1 MIKQSIIL
9 GLFLL
14 FVFVPTRPGFI
25 WRTGSTV
32 ALVLGANWMHLRVQR
47 TEKIQ
52 EAVYAHVTGKSTKAT
67 LEDFPP
73 VGLVE
78 SSRGFVNEVREYV
91 PVEAITAGLKKIFDD
106 KGGEETNL
114 QEKLHELMDPSGVS
128 KGKKD

>member
-1 MIKQSIIL
+1 MIKQSLIL
-9 GLFLL
+9 VLFLL
-14 FVFVPTRPGFI
+14 LFFIPTRPGII

-32 ALVLGANWMHLRVQR
+32 ALVLGANWMHLRVER

-73 VGLVE
+73 VGLIE
-78 SSRGFVNEVREYV
+78 SSRNFINEVRGYV

-106 KGGEETNL
+106 KDGKENNL
-114 QEKLHELMDPSGVS
+114 QDKLHELMDQTGVS
-128 KGKKD
+128 KGKND